1 MPRYVVT
8 LTCPDRTGIVH
19 GLASGVLEA
28 GGNMVESAQFSDEAG
43 QFFMRTSFDSDQPME
58 KIDASLR
65 AAVERFKPTL
75 TLSDAARPPRAIIMV
90 SQQDHCL
97 RELLHQWDTGALPID
112 VVAVVSNH
120 EDCRP
125 LAAGYGLDFVHIPVT
140 EVSKRAG
147 EAQLL
152 ELTASASADFLVL
165 ARYMQVLS
173 DDLCQAMPN
182 RVINIHHSFLP
193 GFKGAQPYRQAYE
206 RGVKLIGATA
216 HYVTPD
222 LDEGPI
228 IEQDV
233 VRVTHAQSPRALAA
247 VGRDVERRVLSRAVR
262 LHAEHR
268 VLCTGTRTV
277 VFD

>member
-1 MPRYVVT
+1 MPRFVVT
-8 LTCPDRTGIVH
+8 LTCADRTGIVH
-19 GLASGVLEA
+19 SLASGVLAA
-28 GGNMVESAQFSDEAG
+28 GGNMVESAQFSDTAG
-43 QFFMRTSFDSDQPME
+43 RFFMRTSFDSDEGME
-58 KIDASLR
+58 VIDGCLR
-65 AAVERFKPTL
+65 QAVERFEPTL
-75 TLSDAARPPRAIIMV
+75 TMSDAARPTRAIIMV

-97 RELLHQWDTGALPID
+97 REVLYQWDTGAIPID

-125 LAAGYGLDFVHIPVT
+125 LAQSYGLEYVHIPVT
-140 EVSKRAG
+140 EATKRES
-147 EAQLL
+147 EAQLM
-152 ELTASASADFLVL
+152 ELVTSTSADLLVL

-173 DDLCQAMPN
+173 DDVCHAMPN
-182 RVINIHHSFLP
+182 RIINIHHSFLP
-193 GFKGAQPYRQAYE
+193 GFKGAQPYRQAYD

-233 VRVTHAQSPRALAA
+233 VRVTHAQSAQALAA
-247 VGRDVERRVLSRAVR
+247 IGRDVERRVLSRAVR

-268 VLCTGTRTV
+268 VLCTGSRTV